1 MKPGDIHRSNR
12 RLAGLFLICD
22 LAATFVAL
30 AGAYWLRFEAEIIP
44 VTKGVPPASGYFRLF
59 PFIALLWPLVYY
71 FHGLYQVRRNRSSV
85 EEGFA
90 VLVATALATLLLVG
104 IATFSRGFDYSRA
117 VLLLFFAS
125 DVLLVFAGRTAI
137 RRYLEEAWR
146 HGYGVR
152 RVLVVGA
159 GRLGRAVVD
168 KLAEHPEAGLR
179 AIGFVDDDPGKQALA
194 YRGVPVVG
202 ETAAAARVVE
212 NRGVDA
218 VFLALPL
225 EAHRTM
231 LAVLKDVA
239 RTVADVRVVPD
250 LLQYITFRAG
260 VEDLDGLPVVHLT
273 QVPLTGWM
281 SLVKRTLDLTIAAT
295 ALLLLS
301 PLFGLI
307 ALAIHLSD
315 GSPVFYRQ
323 RRMGLDGRP
332 FEIVKFRSMRHGAED
347 ELGPTWAAPDD
358 PRRTRVGR
366 FLRRWSLD
374 ELPQL
379 VNVVR
384 GDMSLVGPRPE
395 RPEFVR
401 EFKEKFPQY
410 MLRHRVRAGITGW
423 AQVNGW
429 RGATSLERRI
439 EFDLYYIENWSL
451 ALDLKILWLTLRY
464 GLRHRNA
471 Y

>member
-1 MKPGDIHRSNR
+1 MIRHSNR
-12 RLAGLFLICD
+12 RLAALFLATD
-22 LAATFVAL
+22 LAATFAALVA
-30 AGAYWLRFEAEIIP
+30 AYWLRFEAEIIP
-44 VTKGVPPASGYFRLF
+44 VTKGVPAASAYLRLF
-59 PFIALLWPLVYY
+59 PFIAVLWPLVYY

-85 EEGFA
+85 EEGLA
-90 VLVATALATLLLVG
+90 VLVATALATLLLIG

-117 VLLLFFAS
+117 VLVLFFVS
-125 DVLLVFAGRTAI
+125 DVLFVFAGRTAI

-168 KLAEHPEAGLR
+168 KLAEHPESGLR
-179 AIGFVDDDPGKQALA
+179 SVGFVDDDPEKLGAS
-194 YRGVPVVG
+194 YRGVPILG
-202 ETAAAARVVE
+202 ATADAARIVE
-212 NRGVDA
+212 QKRVDA

-225 EAHRTM
+225 QAHRAM

-281 SLVKRTLDLTIAAT
+281 SLVKRTLDLAIAGT

-301 PLFGLI
+301 PLFAVI
-307 ALAIHLSD
+307 AIAIRLS
-315 GSPVFYRQ
+315 GGPILYRQ
-323 RRMGLDGRP
+323 QRMGLDGRP
-332 FEIVKFRSMRHGAED
+332 FEIVKFRSMRPDAED
-347 ELGPTWAAPDD
+347 ESGPTWAGPEDS
-358 PRRTRVGR
+358 RRTRVGR

-379 VNVVR
+379 VNVVK
-384 GDMSLVGPRPE
+384 GEMSLVGPRPE

-410 MLRHRVRAGITGW
+410 MLRHRVRAGMTGW

-429 RGATSLERRI
+429 RGNTSLSKRI
-439 EFDLYYIENWSL
+439 EYDLYYIENWSL
-451 ALDLKILWLTLRY
+451 ALDIKILWMTLRY

>member
-1 MKPGDIHRSNR
+1 
-12 RLAGLFLICD
+12 
-22 LAATFVAL
+22 
-30 AGAYWLRFEAEIIP
+30 
-44 VTKGVPPASGYFRLF
+44 
-59 PFIALLWPLVYY
+59 
-71 FHGLYQVRRNRSSV
+71 
-85 EEGFA
+85 
-90 VLVATALATLLLVG
+90 
-104 IATFSRGFDYSRA
+104 
-117 VLLLFFAS
+117 
-125 DVLLVFAGRTAI
+125 
-137 RRYLEEAWR
+137 
-146 HGYGVR
+146 
-152 RVLVVGA
+152 VLVVGA

-179 AIGFVDDDPGKQALA
+179 VIAFVDDDPGKQGLA
-194 YRGVPVVG
+194 YRGVAVVG
-202 ETAAAARVVE
+202 ETSNAAEIVE
-212 NRGVDA
+212 RRRVDA

-225 EAHRTM
+225 EAHRAM
-231 LAVLKDVA
+231 LSVLKDVA

-281 SLVKRTLDLTIAAT
+281 SLVKRTLDLSIAAT
-295 ALLLLS
+295 ALVLLS
-301 PLFGLI
+301 PLFAAI
-307 ALAIHLSD
+307 ALAIRLSD
-315 GSPVFYRQ
+315 GRPVFYRQ

-379 VNVVR
+379 VNVVK
-384 GDMSLVGPRPE
+384 GEMSLVGPRPE

-429 RGATSLERRI
+429 RGATDLAKRI
-439 EFDLYYIENWSL
+439 EYDLYYIENWTL
-451 ALDLKILWLTLRY
+451 ALDVKILWLTLRY

>member
-1 MKPGDIHRSNR
+1 MIRHSNR
-12 RLAGLFLICD
+12 RLAALFLATD
-22 LAATFVAL
+22 LAATFAALVAS
-30 AGAYWLRFEAEIIP
+30 YWLRFEAEIIP
-44 VTKGVPPASGYFRLF
+44 VTKGVPAASAYLRLF
-59 PFIALLWPLVYY
+59 PFIAVLWPLVYY
-71 FHGLYQVRRNRSSV
+71 FHGLYQVRRSRSSV
-85 EEGFA
+85 EEGLA
-90 VLVATALATLLLVG
+90 VLVATALATLLLIG

-117 VLLLFFAS
+117 VLVLFFVS
-125 DVLLVFAGRTAI
+125 DVLFVFAGRTAI

-168 KLAEHPEAGLR
+168 KLAEHPESGLR
-179 AIGFVDDDPGKQALA
+179 SVGFVDDDPEKLGAS
-194 YRGVPVVG
+194 YRGVPILG
-202 ETAAAARVVE
+202 ATANAARIVE
-212 NRGVDA
+212 EKRVDA

-225 EAHRTM
+225 QAHRAM

-281 SLVKRTLDLTIAAT
+281 SLVKRTLDLTIAGT

-301 PLFGLI
+301 PLFAVI
-307 ALAIHLSD
+307 AIAIRLS
-315 GSPVFYRQ
+315 GGPILYRQ
-323 RRMGLDGRP
+323 QRMGLDGRP
-332 FEIVKFRSMRHGAED
+332 FEIVKFRSMRPDAED
-347 ELGPTWAAPDD
+347 ESGPTWAGPED

-379 VNVVR
+379 VNVVK
-384 GDMSLVGPRPE
+384 GEMSLVGPRPE

-410 MLRHRVRAGITGW
+410 MLRHRVRAGMTGW

-429 RGATSLERRI
+429 RGNTSLSKRI
-439 EFDLYYIENWSL
+439 EYDLYYIENWSL
-451 ALDLKILWLTLRY
+451 ALDIKILWMTLRY

>member
-1 MKPGDIHRSNR
+1 MIRHSNR
-12 RLAGLFLICD
+12 RLAALFLATD
-22 LAATFVAL
+22 LAATFAALVA
-30 AGAYWLRFEAEIIP
+30 AYWLRFEAEIIP
-44 VTKGVPPASGYFRLF
+44 VTKGVPAASAYLRLF
-59 PFIALLWPLVYY
+59 PFIAVLWPLVYY

-85 EEGFA
+85 EEGLA
-90 VLVATALATLLLVG
+90 VLVATALATLLLIG

-117 VLLLFFAS
+117 VLVLFFVS
-125 DVLLVFAGRTAI
+125 DVLFVFAGRTAI

-168 KLAEHPEAGLR
+168 KLAEHPESGLR
-179 AIGFVDDDPGKQALA
+179 SVGLVDDDPEKLGAS
-194 YRGVPVVG
+194 YRGVPILG
-202 ETAAAARVVE
+202 ATADAARIVE
-212 NRGVDA
+212 EKRVDA

-225 EAHRTM
+225 QAHRAM

-281 SLVKRTLDLTIAAT
+281 SLVKRTLDLAIAGT

-301 PLFGLI
+301 PLFAVI
-307 ALAIHLSD
+307 AIAIRLS
-315 GSPVFYRQ
+315 GGPVLYRQ
-323 RRMGLDGRP
+323 QRMGLDGRP
-332 FEIVKFRSMRHGAED
+332 FEIVKFRSMRPDAED
-347 ELGPTWAAPDD
+347 ESGPTWTGPED

-379 VNVVR
+379 VNVVK
-384 GDMSLVGPRPE
+384 GEMSLVGPRPE

-410 MLRHRVRAGITGW
+410 MLRHRVRAGMTGW

-429 RGATSLERRI
+429 RGNTSVSKRI
-439 EFDLYYIENWSL
+439 EYDLYYIENWSL
-451 ALDLKILWLTLRY
+451 ALDIKILWMTLRY
-464 GLRHRNA
+464 GLRQRNA

>member
-1 MKPGDIHRSNR
+1 MIRKSTR
-12 RLAGLFLICD
+12 RTAAALLASDVI
-22 LAATFVAL
+22 ATFLAL
-30 AGAYWLRFEAEIIP
+30 LSAYFLRFRAEIVP
-44 VTKGVPPASGYFRLF
+44 VTKGIPDASSYYRLL
-59 PFIALLWPLVYY
+59 PLTAVLWPLVFY
-71 FHGLYQVRRNRSSV
+71 FYGLYQVRRNRSRV
-85 EEGFA
+85 DEGLS
-90 VLVATALATLLLVG
+90 VLVATGLATLLLAG
-104 IATFSRGFDYSRA
+104 LATFYRGFSYSRL
-117 VLLLFFAS
+117 VLLLFFGI
-125 DVLLVFAGRTAI
+125 DVLFVFAGRTAI

-146 HGYGVR
+146 HGVGVR

-159 GRLGRAVVD
+159 GRLGKAVVD
-168 KLAEHPEAGLR
+168 KFLEHPEAGLR
-179 AIGFVDDDPGKQALA
+179 AVGFADDAPEKRNAV
-194 YRGVPVVG
+194 YRGLTVLGTTEEVSRLVD
-202 ETAAAARVVE
+202 EQ
-212 NRGVDA
+212 GVDT

-231 LAVLKDVA
+231 LGVLKEVG

-273 QVPLTGWM
+273 QVPLSGWM
-281 SLVKRTLDLTIAAT
+281 SLVKRTLDAGISAVALAVLSPVLAAIAA
-295 ALLLLS
+295 
-301 PLFGLI
+301 
-307 ALAIHLSD
+307 AIRVAD
-315 GSPVFYRQ
+315 GGPVFYRQ

-332 FEIVKFRSMRHGAED
+332 FDILKFRSMVVGAE
-347 ELGPTWAAPDD
+347 EGLGPTWASPED
-358 PRRTRVGR
+358 PRRTRIGG

-379 VNVVR
+379 VNVFK
-384 GDMSLVGPRPE
+384 GEMSLVGPRPE

-423 AQVNGW
+423 AQVHGW
-429 RGATSLERRI
+429 RGNTSLTKRI
-439 EFDLYYIENWSL
+439 EYDLYYIENWSL
-451 ALDLKILWLTLRY
+451 SLDIKILWMTLRH